1 MGLNRQRLMGKSE
14 NKLMGVSL
22 TFDLNREIDT
32 ALDEFI
38 PNHTLM
44 HEKVMV
50 HHTNFSEQ
58 K

>member
-1 MGLNRQRLMGKSE
+1 MGKSE
-14 NKLMGVSL
+14 NKLMGESL

-38 PNHTLM
+38 PNHSLM